1 MLHRAMTRCSITD
14 WRGRLAVAPGQARIF
29 TDMDE
34 RTGLL
39 SIGGLARRAGLT
51 SKAIRHYDRI
61 GLFRP
66 ALVDEAGYRWYSPD
80 QLQQA
85 RLIATLRAVDVPL
98 EDVRRCLSANDDAT
112 TAAVLD
118 THVRRLESRLTR
130 IQRDLHRISH
140 LRTEG
145 LESTMTTTD
154 TPTTST
160 GTAEDERKLG
170 VALFNATWDLM
181 EKENRSRDDDDA
193 MLHMAHASRHHWG
206 QVGKPEHFA
215 RGEWQCSRVYAVL
228 RRPEPCLHHAQRV
241 LDICQEH
248 GIGDWDLAFA
258 YEALARGH
266 AINGD
271 SEQARAFTE
280 QALAAA
286 EDIAEDGDR
295 DLVLSDLETIPGQP
309 RFW

>member
-1 MLHRAMTRCSITD
+1 M
-14 WRGRLAVAPGQARIF
+14 F
-29 TDMDE
+29 TGMDE
-34 RTGLL
+34 RAGLL
-39 SIGGLARRAGLT
+39 SVGSVARRAGLT

-66 ALVDEAGYRWYSPD
+66 ARVDEAGYRWYSPD
-80 QLQQA
+80 QLQDA
-85 RLIATLRAVDVPL
+85 RLIAALRAVDLPL
-98 EDVRRCLSANDDAT
+98 DDVRRCLDAT
-112 TAAVLD
+112 DTAIVAAVLD
-118 THVRRLESRLTR
+118 THQRRLEARLVR
-130 IQRDLHRISH
+130 IQRALHRIGH
-140 LRTEG
+140 LRTDG
-145 LESTMTTTD
+145 LESAMATTD
-154 TPTTST
+154 TTPTTT
-160 GTAEDERKLG
+160 ATAEDERKL
-170 VALFNATWDLM
+170 AARLFNATWDLM

-206 QVGKPEHFA
+206 QVGAQVNFA

-241 LDICQEH
+241 LDISTEQSL
-248 GIGDWDLAFA
+248 GGFDLAFA

-271 SEQARAFTE
+271 LEQARALTE

-286 EDIAEDGDR
+286 EDIAEDDDR
-295 DLVLSDLETIPGQP
+295 DLLRSDLETIPGQA

>member
-1 MLHRAMTRCSITD
+1 MFTGMD
-14 WRGRLAVAPGQARIF
+14 AR
-29 TDMDE
+29 D
-34 RTGLL
+34 GLL
-39 SIGGLARRAGLT
+39 SVGSIARRAGLT

-66 ALVDEAGYRWYSPD
+66 ALVDQAGYRWYSPD
-80 QLQQA
+80 QLEQA

-98 EDVRRCLSANDDAT
+98 DDVRRCLTANDDAT

-118 THVRRLESRLTR
+118 IHRRRLESRLVR
-130 IQRDLHRISH
+130 IKRELHRISH

-145 LESTMTTTD
+145 LESTMATNDTTA
-154 TPTTST
+154 TST

-181 EKENRSRDDDDA
+181 EKENRSRDEDDA

-206 QVGKPEHFA
+206 QVGKPENLA

-271 SEQARAFTE
+271 LEQARAFTE